1 MCGFVPRCVPSN
13 SETYLCVS
21 DDFRDIWDIPCFY
34 RKSEFN
40 SELRVE
46 SYIIFHI
53 CDESGSIFRRRN
65 RILSSEA
72 NWTESHLDREPT

>member
-1 MCGFVPRCVPSN
+1 MCGFVPRCVPSD

-34 RKSEFN
+34 RKLKFN

-46 SYIIFHI
+46 SYVIFHI
-53 CDESGSIFRRRN
+53 
-65 RILSSEA
+65 
-72 NWTESHLDREPT
+72 